1 VTDLLAME
9 ESRMSTSEMPPA
21 SAPERSTDT
30 AAYRR
35 TSSAWVGWVVFAA
48 VIVIT
53 MGAFEAIEGLVAI
66 FKDEYYLVGS
76 SGLVVSVDYTV
87 WGWVH
92 LVLGVAAVAAGVGL
106 LQGRNWGRIVV
117 IVLAGLSAL
126 VNLGFLSA
134 YPIWSTMVIAL
145 DVIIIY
151 ALTVH
156 WKDVRG

>member
-1 VTDLLAME
+1 
-9 ESRMSTSEMPPA
+9 MSTSEMPPA
-21 SAPERSTDT
+21 SAPERSADT
-30 AAYRR
+30 AGYRR

-48 VIVIT
+48 VIAIT

-66 FKDEYYLVGS
+66 FKDQYYLVGS

-92 LVLGVAAVAAGVGL
+92 LVIGVAAMAAGVGL

-117 IVLAGLSAL
+117 IVLAGLSAI

-134 YPIWSTMVIAL
+134 YPIWSTIVIAL
-145 DVIIIY
+145 DVIVIY

>member
-1 VTDLLAME
+1 
-9 ESRMSTSEMPPA
+9 MSTSEMPPA
-21 SAPERSTDT
+21 SAPERSADT
-30 AAYRR
+30 AGYRR

-48 VIVIT
+48 VIAIT

-66 FKDEYYLVGS
+66 FKDQYYVVPS

-92 LVLGVAAVAAGVGL
+92 LVIGVAAVGAGVGL
-106 LQGRNWGRIVV
+106 LQGRTWGRIVV
-117 IVLAGLSAL
+117 IGLAGLSAL

-134 YPIWSTMVIAL
+134 YPVWSVIVIAL
-145 DVIIIY
+145 DVIVIF

-156 WKDVRG
+156 WKDAQG

>member
-1 VTDLLAME
+1 
-9 ESRMSTSEMPPA
+9 MSTSEMPPA
-21 SAPERSTDT
+21 SAPERSTGP
-30 AAYRR
+30 AADRR

-48 VIVIT
+48 VLAIT
-53 MGAFEAIEGLVAI
+53 MGVFEAIEGLVAI

-76 SGLVVSVDYTV
+76 NGLVVSVDYTV

-92 LVLGVAAVAAGVGL
+92 LVIGVVAVAAGVGL

-134 YPIWSTMVIAL
+134 YPIWSTIVIAL
-145 DVIIIY
+145 DVIVIF

>member
-1 VTDLLAME
+1 
-9 ESRMSTSEMPPA
+9 MSTSEMPPA
-21 SAPERSTDT
+21 SASERPTGP
-30 AAYRR
+30 AADRR

-48 VIVIT
+48 VLAIT
-53 MGAFEAIEGLVAI
+53 MGVFEAIEGLIAI
-66 FKDEYYLVGS
+66 FNDQYYLVGS

-92 LVLGVAAVAAGVGL
+92 LVIGVAAVAAGVGL

-134 YPIWSTMVIAL
+134 YPIWSTIVIAL
-145 DVIIIY
+145 DVIIIF

>member
-1 VTDLLAME
+1 
-9 ESRMSTSEMPPA
+9 MSTSEMPPA
-21 SAPERSTDT
+21 SAPDRSTDT
-30 AAYRR
+30 AAHRR
-35 TSSAWVGWVVFAA
+35 TSSAWLGWVVFAA
-48 VIVIT
+48 VIAIT
-53 MGAFEAIEGLVAI
+53 MGVFEAIEGLVAI
-66 FKDEYYLVGS
+66 FKDQYYLVGS

-92 LVLGVAAVAAGVGL
+92 LVIGVAAVAAGVGL

-117 IVLAGLSAL
+117 IVLAGLSAI

-134 YPIWSTMVIAL
+134 YPAWSTIVIAL
-145 DVIIIY
+145 DVIVIY

>member
-1 VTDLLAME
+1 
-9 ESRMSTSEMPPA
+9 MSTSEMPPA
-21 SAPERSTDT
+21 SAPGRSTDT

-48 VIVIT
+48 VIAIT

-66 FKDEYYLVGS
+66 FKDQYYLVPS
-76 SGLVVSVDYTV
+76 TGLVVSVDYTV

-92 LVLGVAAVAAGVGL
+92 LIIGVVSILAGIAL
-106 LQGRNWGRIVV
+106 LQGRSWGRIVV

-134 YPIWSTMVIAL
+134 YPIWATLVIAF
-145 DVIIIY
+145 DVIVIY

-156 WKDVRG
+156 WKDVSA

>member
-1 VTDLLAME
+1 
-9 ESRMSTSEMPPA
+9 MSTSEMPPA
-21 SAPERSTDT
+21 SAPDRSTDT
-30 AAYRR
+30 ATPRR

-48 VIVIT
+48 VIVIV

-66 FKDEYYLVGS
+66 FKDQYYLVPS
-76 SGLVVSVDYTV
+76 TGLVVSVDYTV

-92 LVLGVAAVAAGVGL
+92 LVLGLAAVAAGIAL
-106 LQGRNWGRIVV
+106 LQGRSWGRILV
-117 IVLAGLSAL
+117 IGLAGLSAI

-134 YPIWSTMVIAL
+134 YPVWSTIVIAF
-145 DVIIIY
+145 DVIVIF

>member
-1 VTDLLAME
+1 
-9 ESRMSTSEMPPA
+9 MSTSEMPPA
-21 SAPERSTDT
+21 SAPDRSTDT
-30 AAYRR
+30 ATHRR

-66 FKDEYYLVGS
+66 FKDQYYLVPS
-76 SGLVVSVDYTV
+76 TGLVVSVDYTV

-92 LVLGVAAVAAGVGL
+92 LVIGVAAVAAGVGL
-106 LQGRNWGRIVV
+106 LQGRSWGRIVV

-134 YPIWSTMVIAL
+134 YPIWSTIVIAF
-145 DVIIIY
+145 DVIVIF

>member
-1 VTDLLAME
+1 
-9 ESRMSTSEMPPA
+9 MSTSEMPPA
-21 SAPERSTDT
+21 SAPGRSTDT
-30 AAYRR
+30 ATHRR

-48 VIVIT
+48 VIAIT

-66 FKDEYYLVGS
+66 FKDQYYLVPS
-76 SGLVVSVDYTV
+76 TGLVVSVDYTV

-92 LVLGVAAVAAGVGL
+92 LIIGVVSILAGIAL
-106 LQGRNWGRIVV
+106 LQGRSWGRIVV

-134 YPIWSTMVIAL
+134 YPVWATLVIAF
-145 DVIIIY
+145 DIIVIY

-156 WKDVRG
+156 WKDVSA

>member
-1 VTDLLAME
+1 
-9 ESRMSTSEMPPA
+9 MSTSEMPPA

-48 VIVIT
+48 VLAIT
-53 MGAFEAIEGLVAI
+53 MGVFEAIEGLVAI

-76 SGLVVSVDYTV
+76 NGLVVSVDYTV

-92 LVLGVAAVAAGVGL
+92 LVIGVLAVAAGIGL
-106 LQGRNWGRIVV
+106 LQGRSWGRIVV

-134 YPIWSTMVIAL
+134 YPIWSTIVIAL
-145 DVIIIY
+145 DVIVIF

>member
-1 VTDLLAME
+1 
-9 ESRMSTSEMPPA
+9 MSTSEMPPA
-21 SAPERSTDT
+21 SAPGRSTDT

-48 VIVIT
+48 VIAIT
-53 MGAFEAIEGLVAI
+53 MGAFEAIEGIVAI
-66 FKDEYYLVGS
+66 FKDQYYLVPS
-76 SGLVVSVDYTV
+76 TGLVVSVDYTV

-92 LVLGVAAVAAGVGL
+92 LIIGVVSILAGIAL
-106 LQGRNWGRIVV
+106 LQGRSWGRIVV

-134 YPIWSTMVIAL
+134 YPIWATLVIAF
-145 DVIIIY
+145 DVIVIY

-156 WKDVRG
+156 WKDVSA

>member
-1 VTDLLAME
+1 
-9 ESRMSTSEMPPA
+9 MSTSEMPPA
-21 SAPERSTDT
+21 SAPERSTDPAT
-30 AAYRR
+30 HGR

-48 VIVIT
+48 VIAIT
-53 MGAFEAIEGLVAI
+53 MGAFEAVEGLVAI

-92 LVLGVAAVAAGVGL
+92 LVIGVAAVAAGVGL

-134 YPIWSTMVIAL
+134 YPIWSTIVIAL
-145 DVIIIY
+145 DVIIIF

-156 WKDVRG
+156 WKDVRS

>member
-1 VTDLLAME
+1 
-9 ESRMSTSEMPPA
+9 MSTSEMPPA
-21 SAPERSTDT
+21 SAPDRSTDT
-30 AAYRR
+30 TTYRR
-35 TSSAWVGWVVFAA
+35 TSSGWVGWVVFAA

-66 FKDEYYLVGS
+66 FKDQYYLVPS
-76 SGLVVSVDYTV
+76 TGLVVSVDYTV

-92 LVLGVAAVAAGVGL
+92 LVLGLAAVAAGIGL
-106 LQGRNWGRIVV
+106 LQARSWARIVV
-117 IVLAGLSAL
+117 IGLAGLSAL

-134 YPIWSTMVIAL
+134 YPIWSTIVIAF
-145 DVIIIY
+145 DVIVIF

>member
-1 VTDLLAME
+1 
-9 ESRMSTSEMPPA
+9 MPPA
-21 SAPERSTDT
+21 SAPGRSTDT
-30 AAYRR
+30 AAHRR

-48 VIVIT
+48 VIAIT

-66 FKDEYYLVGS
+66 FKDQYYLVPS
-76 SGLVVSVDYTV
+76 TGLVVSVDYTA

-92 LVLGVAAVAAGVGL
+92 LIIGVVSILAGIAL
-106 LQGRNWGRIVV
+106 LQGRSWGRIVV

-134 YPIWSTMVIAL
+134 YPIWATLVIAM

-156 WKDVRG
+156 WKDVTA